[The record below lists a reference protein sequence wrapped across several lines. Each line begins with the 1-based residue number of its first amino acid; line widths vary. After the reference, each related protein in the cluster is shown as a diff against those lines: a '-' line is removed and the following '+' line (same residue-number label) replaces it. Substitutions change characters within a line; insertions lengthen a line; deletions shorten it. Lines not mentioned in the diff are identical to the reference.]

1 MCPACAHWPH
11 VCSLKNGW
19 SPLMW
24 AASPAVVEALMNGK
38 ANLEATNTVRC
49 LEDNRCAPYMCSL
62 TTRVFIEG
70 RHDSSDVG
78 CGIL

>member
-1 MCPACAHWPH
+1 MKHGKTPVMIAAQ
-11 VCSLKNGW
+11 CSK
-19 SPLMW
+19 SPD
-24 AASPAVVEALMNGK
+24 VVGALMNAK
-38 ANLEATNTVRC
+38 ANLEVTSPVRH

-62 TTRVFIEG
+62 ATRVFIEG